1 MWAILQN
8 KLPQAVP
15 KMFYINKLEA
25 AAEDKKDQKHLGQL
39 SEKDFK
45 VCSMWGYK

>member
-1 MWAILQN
+1 MQN

-15 KMFYINKLEA
+15 KKMYIYKLEA
-25 AAEDKKDQKHLGQL
+25 AAEDKKVQKHLGEL

-45 VCSMWGYK
+45 VCSV